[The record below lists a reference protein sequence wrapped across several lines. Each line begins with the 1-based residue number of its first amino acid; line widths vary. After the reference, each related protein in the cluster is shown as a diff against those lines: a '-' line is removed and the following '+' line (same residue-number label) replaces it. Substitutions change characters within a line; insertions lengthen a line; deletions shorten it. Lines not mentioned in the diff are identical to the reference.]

1 MLTLSS
7 IILGTCL
14 VNASRDVYDRHLV
27 ETTSIVLEHSNTS
40 DLKKILY
47 NENEVGIKDNIK
59 SKNMYLNPV
68 LRMINI
74 DGSKTEDRKKR
85 REINKC
91 FMKCLIQV
99 EQSIPASFLWLKRH
113 VDYEICEIIL
123 SDWNYKS
130 SFLQVMSDK
139 IASENERIEKL
150 IASYVENKYLRLLKI
165 SYEGLKT
172 FLTIASTYLDLT
184 LDCILLYTIIAGLG
198 PTLTENLMRFSSVIT
213 ILLLVS
219 ILVPT
224 LSTAISISFVRPLV
238 VLDQEMWNK
247 WKNSRGHLQTIV
259 VLFVRFFIIL
269 FFPFVPAIIMISSKK
284 AKEDRKNISNK
295 YSRKDAMILVSDL
308 EESESITKYVN
319 ESRLALLT
327 FKRNELS
334 IELIIQLSIHLTMV
348 FLSQTVFPIESSLEA
363 IFQSSNEG
371 ETQIF

>member
-1 MLTLSS
+1 M
-7 IILGTCL
+7 
-14 VNASRDVYDRHLV
+14 NASRNLYDRNPV
-27 ETTSIVLEHSNTS
+27 ESTSVILEHGNTS
-40 DLKKILY
+40 DLKKILHDG
-47 NENEVGIKDNIK
+47 NEVAIKDNIK
-59 SKNMYLNPV
+59 SKNIHLNPV

-74 DGSKTEDRKKR
+74 DGSKADKRKQR

-113 VDYEICEIIL
+113 VDYEICEIII

-150 IASYVENKYLRLLKI
+150 ISSYIEDEYLRLLKI

-172 FLTIASTYLDLT
+172 FAMIASIYLDLT
-184 LDCILLYTIIAGLG
+184 LDCILLYTIIIGLG
-198 PTLTENLMRFSSVIT
+198 PTLENLMLFSSVIT
-213 ILLLVS
+213 MLLLVS

-224 LSTAISISFVRPLV
+224 LATAISISFVRPLV
-238 VLDQEMWNK
+238 VLDKELWNK
-247 WKNSRGHLQTIV
+247 WKNSSGYLQKMMI
-259 VLFVRFFIIL
+259 LFVRFFIVL

-284 AKEDRKNISNK
+284 AKEDRKTISNK
-295 YSRKDAMILVSDL
+295 YSRKDSMILVSDL

-334 IELIIQLSIHLTMV
+334 VELIIQLSIHLTMV
-348 FLSQTVFPIESSLEA
+348 LLSQTVYPIESSLEA
-363 IFQSSNEG
+363 IFQSSTEG
-371 ETQIF
+371 ETQIFSKGHKNLAHSPLIT